1 MQLTS
6 IFYLLL
12 LNKYVSQYFL
22 NKIATKSVEEK
33 YFLLVNFDA
42 DACWKIFAPVCDVC
56 SFFFALFFAIYY
68 FLFGESRIFFR
79 WTWAW
84 RACPKARWSTTL
96 IMLERSNSSSNP
108 GSISGKLRFLKIF
121 QWGWPPGN
129 SEGSSLSIKISTK
142 FLRKN
147 DEFWKSKI
155 MDIGILMS
163 TRL

>member
-68 FLFGESRIFFR
+68 FLFGESRIFSLNVSVTGLSKSKVVNHFDHVR
-79 WTWAW
+79 TIKLIEQSGINLRQTKIFENFSMRLTAW
-84 RACPKARWSTTL
+84 
-96 IMLERSNSSSNP
+96 
-108 GSISGKLRFLKIF
+108 KLRRIIVEHQNFYKIFTKKWWILKI
-121 QWGWPPGN
+121 
-129 SEGSSLSIKISTK
+129 
-142 FLRKN
+142 
-147 DEFWKSKI
+147 
-155 MDIGILMS
+155 
-163 TRL
+163 